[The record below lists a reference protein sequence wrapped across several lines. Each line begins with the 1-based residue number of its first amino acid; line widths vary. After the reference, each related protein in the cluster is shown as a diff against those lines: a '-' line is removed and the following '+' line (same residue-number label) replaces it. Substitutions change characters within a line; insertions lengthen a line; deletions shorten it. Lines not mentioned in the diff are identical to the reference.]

1 MSFAAPPT
9 GDQAAVRPLATRFD
23 ELATLLDTVIGAVA
37 AGDAIDLHGLD
48 QRAEELCAA
57 ARQLPPGDVP
67 PVAEAMRGVIE
78 RLDRLQA
85 ALPDPQ
91 AGEQAEAQRAA
102 AAAYARPAA
111 KR

>member
-1 MSFAAPPT
+1 MSVAGPRSDENAAA
-9 GDQAAVRPLATRFD
+9 QPLASRFG
-23 ELATLLDTVIGAVA
+23 ELATLLDAVISAVA
-37 AGDAIDLHGLD
+37 AGDAIDLKGLD
-48 QRAEELCAA
+48 QQAEELCQA
-57 ARQLPPGDVP
+57 ARLLPPGEVP

-85 ALPDPQ
+85 ALPDPH